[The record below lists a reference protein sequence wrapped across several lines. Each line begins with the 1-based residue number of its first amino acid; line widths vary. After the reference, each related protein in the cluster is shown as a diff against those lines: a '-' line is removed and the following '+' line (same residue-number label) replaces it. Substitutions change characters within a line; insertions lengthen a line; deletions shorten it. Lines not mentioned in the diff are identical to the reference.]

1 MSLTVLV
8 LLASASVAQRPVML
22 AQVQVEQKKIVRI
35 RPIQQQAQT
44 VPAQRI
50 RWEEKRGPKCLQV
63 STLAGATVSS
73 PDSIDLYVRG
83 GQRLRAKLEK
93 GCPSIEFYSGFY
105 MKRSLDGRV
114 CQGRD
119 QIHSRS
125 GGECKIEKF
134 RTLVVAK

>member
-1 MSLTVLV
+1 
-8 LLASASVAQRPVML
+8 ML
-22 AQVQVEQKKIVRI
+22 AQVNSEQKKIVRV
-35 RPIQQQAQT
+35 RPMKKQVTAQPT
-44 VPAQRI
+44 QRI
-50 RWEEKRGPKCLQV
+50 RWEEKRGPKCLLV
-63 STLAGATVSS
+63 STLAGASVSS
-73 PDSIDLYVRG
+73 PDSIDLYIRG

-105 MKRSLDGRV
+105 MKRSQDGRV

-119 QIHSRS
+119 EIHSRS